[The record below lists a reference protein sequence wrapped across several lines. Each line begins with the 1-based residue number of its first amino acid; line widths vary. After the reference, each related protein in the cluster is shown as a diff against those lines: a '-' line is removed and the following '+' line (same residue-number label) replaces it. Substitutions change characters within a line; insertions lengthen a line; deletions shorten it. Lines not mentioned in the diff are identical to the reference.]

1 MDKNEMR
8 KAFLKA
14 RGLIPKEE
22 REAKSKI
29 ITEKILSLDIYKK
42 ARWIFCYIDM
52 ASEVVTTEFIKKA
65 WDDGKKVAVPIAKK
79 DRFMYFVEISS
90 FDSMTR
96 SKLGVMEPD
105 IDVEFAVYPDDNALM
120 IVPGSMFD
128 IKKNRCGYG
137 GGYYDTY
144 TEKYNVKNTVG
155 ICFDIQLADS
165 IPVEEFDRKL
175 SMILTENREIL

>member
-8 KAFLKA
+8 KAFLKS
-14 RGLIPKEE
+14 RGMMPKEE
-22 REAKSKI
+22 REEKSRIITDKI
-29 ITEKILSLDIYKK
+29 ISLDLYKK
-42 ARWIFCYIDM
+42 AEWIFCYIDM

-65 WDDGKKVAVPIAKK
+65 WKDGKKVAVPIAKK
-79 DRFMYFVEISS
+79 DRFMYFVEIKS

-105 IDVEFAVYPDDNALM
+105 IDSEFAVFPDDNTLM

-128 IKKNRCGYG
+128 VNKNRCGYG

-155 ICFDIQLADS
+155 ICFDMQIAQS
-165 IPVEEFDRKL
+165 IPVERFDRKL
-175 SMILTENREIL
+175 SMIISEKREIL